1 MASRGTNFNYTKCLV
16 IVHGKS
22 EYDLV
27 RYIYTNLHLN
37 LKIIAKDKGRESIQ
51 INGLKTLFTKSSFLS
66 LSKFSKEYGIEY
78 DKKSK
83 VLKDFRLFVIM
94 DTDDCSLETKGKYIS
109 GELFEFSV
117 LKDYIV
123 PVYNIENLEDV
134 MIKAGIMAKRIP
146 ISQKGSY
153 YSKVFPVNTEPMSF
167 DTIAQVTGF
176 YNKIK
181 NVKETNLK
189 VLVEYCYNK
198 ATGMK
203 LE

>member
-94 DTDDCSLETKGKYIS
+94 DTDDCKNQSKKWRE
-109 GELFEFSV
+109 
-117 LKDYIV
+117 
-123 PVYNIENLEDV
+123 NI
-134 MIKAGIMAKRIP
+134 
-146 ISQKGSY
+146 
-153 YSKVFPVNTEPMSF
+153 
-167 DTIAQVTGF
+167 
-176 YNKIK
+176 
-181 NVKETNLK
+181 
-189 VLVEYCYNK
+189 
-198 ATGMK
+198 
-203 LE
+203 